1 MESAW
6 PTAQPTF
13 CLLSVFPSS
22 GWWAFYGDATATTC
36 LTPALP
42 LASDSDLPSPPH
54 PATGGGRVKMG
65 NNVHQSPPSAHPYR
79 LATGSSRT
87 SRALTP
93 PEPYLDLAA
102 LALRPGPVR
111 GTSLWKGTLS
121 VGPAALPGPF
131 SQEVGILCTPC
142 RGWREVWGQ
151 KHGDE
156 HLDIPSLEFEGT
168 R

>member
-1 MESAW
+1 
-6 PTAQPTF
+6 
-13 CLLSVFPSS
+13 
-22 GWWAFYGDATATTC
+22 
-36 LTPALP
+36 
-42 LASDSDLPSPPH
+42 
-54 PATGGGRVKMG
+54 MG

-142 RGWREVWGQ
+142 RGWGEVWGQ